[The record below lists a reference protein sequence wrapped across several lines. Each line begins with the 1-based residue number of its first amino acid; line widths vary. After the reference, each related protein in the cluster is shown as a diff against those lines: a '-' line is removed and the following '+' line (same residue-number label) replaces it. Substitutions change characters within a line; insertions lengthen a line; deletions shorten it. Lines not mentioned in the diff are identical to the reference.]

1 MGVVPTTIALF
12 IKQKEQI
19 VKKII
24 VAIFATLLIT
34 ACGSRT
40 VVIEREATTTQPEVT
55 NPAPETTT
63 APVETQPAMSA
74 DDKFIAGI
82 MADYSWVVN
91 KLGKVDLVKL
101 GYLICGAIDEGT
113 SFEDFVTMMYNS
125 GIDGGVMGSL
135 LREAVWNF
143 CPNNQW
149 FLDSAID
156 ELSRG

>member
-1 MGVVPTTIALF
+1 
-12 IKQKEQI
+12 

-24 VAIFATLLIT
+24 VAVSAALLIT

-55 NPAPETTT
+55 NPAPETTN
-63 APVETQPAMSA
+63 APVETTTAMSA
-74 DDKFIAGI
+74 EDKFIAGV
-82 MADYSWVVN
+82 MADHSWVVN
-91 KLGKVDLVKL
+91 KLGKVDLLKL
-101 GYLICGAIDEGT
+101 GYLVCDAIDEGT
-113 SFEDFVTMMYNS
+113 SFEDFVTMMYNT
-125 GIDGGVMGSL
+125 GVDGGVMGSL